1 MFTILFTA
9 PTLALLQQPIA
20 GLMSDLQKGKKLIK
34 KFTSKDGLPDNI
46 VRCLF
51 NATETSLWFGMQDAG
66 IASASTGFEMYDH
79 TADWKAAR

>member
-1 MFTILFTA
+1 M
-9 PTLALLQQPIA
+9 
-20 GLMSDLQKGKKLIK
+20 DLQKGKKLIK

-79 TADWKAAR
+79 TADWKGGPGKRYRNNYYPGVCGNGR